1 MSELPVDAGAPSAC
15 FIQVLFFPCP
25 WLAWR
30 TGLCPAAPVRLARP
44 ALTPALTLETGHIQV
59 LCTGRWFDACYRT
72 RCYPLT
78 RPPLPPFLLII
89 CAPRVPLVLPRANRS
104 GVSALNCGGWPS
116 PAFWRRRSCYRE
128 RRLRSGDGIALAPI
142 CSARLA
148 RHAHCGLLDVRGY
161 RA

>member
-72 RCYPLT
+72 WCFPLT
-78 RPPLPPFLLII
+78 PPPPPANHLLVRATRAACVASRESFRGVCPELWWMALPGFL
-89 CAPRVPLVLPRANRS
+89 AQTVVLSRKKVTI
-104 GVSALNCGGWPS
+104 G
-116 PAFWRRRSCYRE
+116 
-128 RRLRSGDGIALAPI
+128 
-142 CSARLA
+142 
-148 RHAHCGLLDVRGY
+148 
-161 RA
+161 